1 MRRVDGAEH
10 EASGQRP
17 IFQPLASDDTMPPGA
32 SSPRTPVPQDRVW
45 MLRSAFDTMLDEL
58 GEDDDNTTV
67 DDVSNAEN
75 SRFASPTRRSMFGAS

>member
-1 MRRVDGAEH
+1 
-10 EASGQRP
+10 
-17 IFQPLASDDTMPPGA
+17 
-32 SSPRTPVPQDRVW
+32 